1 MLSLFARSDLDEGA
15 ALGLE
20 VNNHYLFAIKKAGK
34 IYLYWNCCPH
44 LGTPLEWL
52 ENQFLDADG
61 ALIQC
66 STHGALFQIENG
78 HCLSGPCRGK
88 YLQKVPF
95 TILNDQIIVE
105 DSLLKPPVLA

>member
-1 MLSLFARSDLDEGA
+1 MLNLFARDDLKEGA

-20 VNNHYLFAIKKAGK
+20 VNNHYLFAVKKDNQ
-34 IYLYWNCCPH
+34 IYLYWNRCPH

-66 STHGALFQIENG
+66 STHGALFEIENG
-78 HCLSGPCRGK
+78 HCLAGPCRGK

-95 TILNDQIIVE
+95 LIENGMILVD
-105 DSLLKPPVLA
+105 DKHLRRPVLS